1 MYERERGRKNLI
13 TVIVT
18 MVTGDATLTGRL
30 LDPGLTATVFTV
42 VAPAGTFSTVAVD
55 GGIF

>member
-1 MYERERGRKNLI
+1 MFVQ
-13 TVIVT
+13 TVCAVRT
-18 MVTGDATLTGRL
+18 TVTGAATLTGRL
-30 LDPGLTATVFTV
+30 LDPGLTATVLTM